1 MFWIDPYYLL
11 LVLPAIILSIWASAR
26 VNSTFKR
33 YADQYARSGLTGA
46 DAARRILDRNGLR
59 YVRVMQTQGHLTD
72 HYNPKDQT
80 VYLSQSVYSSCSC
93 SAIGVAAHEAGHAVQ
108 HAENYVPIKI
118 RSAIIPAT
126 NFGAKL
132 SMPLILFGI
141 LLSYWVPDRPEM
153 ILLAYA
159 GVLLFSLT
167 ALFQLVTL
175 PTEYNASARALK
187 ALDASGTLTREELAK
202 AKKVLS
208 AAALTYVAALLVSLM
223 QLLRLL
229 LMVSRNDRRR

>member
-1 MFWIDPYYLL
+1 MFFIDPLYLL

-26 VNSTFKR
+26 VNTTFKR
-33 YADQYARSGLTGA
+33 YADQYAKSRLTGA

-59 YVRVMQTQGHLTD
+59 HVRVVQTQGHLTD
-72 HYNPKDQT
+72 HYNPKDET

-108 HAENYVPIKI
+108 HAEKYLPIKI
-118 RSAIIPAT
+118 RAAIIPAT
-126 NFGAKL
+126 NLGAKL
-132 SMPLILFGI
+132 SVPLVLIGLLLTYLVPENPNLILF
-141 LLSYWVPDRPEM
+141 
-153 ILLAYA
+153 AYA

-175 PTEYNASARALK
+175 PTEYDASARALK
-187 ALDASGTLTREELAK
+187 ALNESGTLTREELGK

-229 LMVSRNDRRR
+229 LMVKRSDRR

>member
-1 MFWIDPYYLL
+1 M
-11 LVLPAIILSIWASAR
+11 R
-26 VNSTFKR
+26 VNTTFKR
-33 YADQYARSGLTGA
+33 YADQYAKSRLTGA
-46 DAARRILDRNGLR
+46 DAARRILDSHGLY
-59 YVRVMQTQGHLTD
+59 YVRILQTQGHLTD

-80 VYLSQSVYSSCSC
+80 IYLSQSVYSSCSC

-108 HAENYVPIKI
+108 HAEKYVPIKI
-118 RSAIIPAT
+118 RAAIIPAT
-126 NFGAKL
+126 NLGAKL
-132 SMPLILFGI
+132 SIPLVLIGI
-141 LLSYWVPDRPEM
+141 LLSYWVPERPEM
-153 ILLAYA
+153 ILFAYA

-167 ALFQLVTL
+167 AFFQLVTL

-187 ALDASGTLTREELAK
+187 ALDQSGTLTKDELKK

-229 LMVSRNDRRR
+229 LMVQRNDRRR

>member
-1 MFWIDPYYLL
+1 MFYIDPYYLL
-11 LVLPAIILSIWASAR
+11 LVLPAIILSLWASLR
-26 VNSTFKR
+26 VNTTFKR

-59 YVRVMQTQGHLTD
+59 HVRVMQTKGHLTD

-80 VYLSQSVYSSCSC
+80 IYLSQSVYSSASC

-108 HAENYVPIKI
+108 HAEEYVPIKI

-132 SMPLILFGI
+132 SVPLVLIGLLLTYLIPERPELILF
-141 LLSYWVPDRPEM
+141 
-153 ILLAYA
+153 AYA

-187 ALDASGTLTREELAK
+187 ALDESGTLTREELGK

-229 LMVSRNDRRR
+229 LMVRGNDRR

>member
-1 MFWIDPYYLL
+1 MFYIDPYFLL

-33 YADQYARSGLTGA
+33 YADQYAKSRLTGA
-46 DAARRILDRNGLR
+46 DAARRILDSHGLR
-59 YVRVMQTQGHLTD
+59 HVRVMQTKGHLTD

-80 VYLSQSVYSSCSC
+80 IYLSESVYSSCSC

-108 HAENYVPIKI
+108 HAEEYVPIKI
-118 RSAIIPAT
+118 RAAIIPAT

-132 SMPLILFGI
+132 SMPLVLLGI
-141 LLSYWVPDRPEM
+141 LIPYFVPEHPEYIM
-153 ILLAYA
+153 SAYL
-159 GVLLFSLT
+159 GILLFSLT

-187 ALDASGTLTREELAK
+187 ALDESGTLTREELAK

-223 QLLRLL
+223 QLLRLF
-229 LMVSRNDRRR
+229 LMVQRNDRR

>member
-1 MFWIDPYYLL
+1 MFFDVYYLL
-11 LVLPAIILSIWASAR
+11 LVMPAIILSIWASAR

-33 YADQYARSGLTGA
+33 YSDQYAKSGLTGA
-46 DAARRILDRNGLR
+46 MAARRILDQNGLA
-59 YVRVMQTQGHLTD
+59 YVRVMQTNGHLTD
-72 HYNPKDQT
+72 HYNPKDRT
-80 VYLSQSVYSSCSC
+80 VYLSQSVYSSTSC

-108 HAENYVPIKI
+108 HAEEYVPLRI

-126 NFGAKL
+126 NFGARL
-132 SMPLILFGI
+132 SIPLVMIG
-141 LLSYWVPDRPEM
+141 LLLYYWIPDRPEYLF
-153 ILLAYA
+153 IAYA

-167 ALFQLVTL
+167 AVFQLVTL
-175 PTEYNASARALK
+175 PTEYNASRRALV
-187 ALDASGTLTREELAK
+187 ALDASGTLTNEELSK

-229 LMVSRNDRRR
+229 LLVRRRD

>member
-1 MFWIDPYYLL
+1 MFFIDPYYLL

-59 YVRVMQTQGHLTD
+59 YVRVVQTQGHLTD

-108 HAENYVPIKI
+108 HAEEYVPLKI

-126 NFGAKL
+126 NFGSKL
-132 SMPLILFGI
+132 SIPLVMIG
-141 LLSYWVPDRPEM
+141 LLLYYWIPDRPEY
-153 ILLAYA
+153 ILIAYA

-187 ALDASGTLTREELAK
+187 ALDESGTLTREELGK

-229 LMVSRNDRRR
+229 LMVRRNDRR

>member
-1 MFWIDPYYLL
+1 MFYIDPYFLL

-33 YADQYARSGLTGA
+33 YADQYAKSRLTGA

-59 YVRVMQTQGHLTD
+59 HVRVMQTQGHLTD

-80 VYLSQSVYSSCSC
+80 IYLSQSVYSSCSC

-118 RSAIIPAT
+118 RAAIIPAT
-126 NFGAKL
+126 NFGSKL
-132 SMPLILFGI
+132 SMPLILLGI
-141 LLSYWVPDRPEM
+141 FLPYFIPEHPEYIM
-153 ILLAYA
+153 LAYI
-159 GVLLFSLT
+159 GILLFSLT

-175 PTEYNASARALK
+175 PTEYNASSRALK
-187 ALDASGTLTREELAK
+187 ALDESGTLTREELGK

-223 QLLRLL
+223 QLLRLFM
-229 LMVSRNDRRR
+229 MVQRNDRR